1 MTNSEH
7 RPWPDWVR
15 PPDGTIPGC
24 SCQRATLV
32 RTDEVVFVLDGFLVY
47 PSGVE
52 FRILG
57 AIRHD
62 PAVRPLREMPRWSHS
77 HPAELLTHG
86 GPSEDFV
93 RLSIEFGDG
102 TVWTNVGWAPVF
114 GKKVPA
120 DRTVVGLGGHGSDR
134 RFEHRWWMWPLP
146 PPGQITFAC
155 SWPARDIHDARAVI
169 DGDELRAQA
178 ADAEVL
184 WN

>member
-1 MTNSEH
+1 M
-7 RPWPDWVR
+7 
-15 PPDGTIPGC
+15 
-24 SCQRATLV
+24 
-32 RTDEVVFVLDGFLVY
+32 LDGFLVY

-77 HPAELLTHG
+77 HPAELQTHG
-86 GPSEDFV
+86 EPSEDFV

-114 GKKVPA
+114 GKEVPA
-120 DRTVVGLGGHGSDR
+120 DRTVVGLGGHSSDR

-178 ADAEVL
+178 ADADVL